1 MVIVSCVWIL
11 VKADSDSALIS
22 ICCTGAPAA
31 GSDSSSKGTSIDLLV
46 LVFASFAS
54 SASSASDDGSDDGS
68 AEAPFFFR
76 ETYRVYP
83 ATVIA
88 VKHANDVAV
97 AVAAADDIPDFVAF
111 IL

>member
-46 LVFASFAS
+46 LVFASF
-54 SASSASDDGSDDGS
+54 ASSASDDGSDDGS

>member
-54 SASSASDDGSDDGS
+54 SASSASDDGS

>member
-46 LVFASFAS
+46 LAFASFAS
-54 SASSASDDGSDDGS
+54 SASASDDGS

>member
-54 SASSASDDGSDDGS
+54 SASSASDDGS

-97 AVAAADDIPDFVAF
+97 AAAAADDIPDFVAF

>member
-22 ICCTGAPAA
+22 ICWTGAPAA

-46 LVFASFAS
+46 LAFASFAS
-54 SASSASDDGSDDGS
+54 SASDDGS